1 LPTSLCHWQASRV
14 TTRQAPVMKADKQ
27 STESPDRLRG
37 SARIYRSSIKIDVPN
52 IVSMS
57 AYVDLTLP
65 GSAGLCVHTIH
76 HPIYLLSN
84 ASLCSLEGWV
94 DAIRLVCT
102 IFTQGKSDIL
112 ASILTG

>member
-1 LPTSLCHWQASRV
+1 MNLNLCDKIRLRSLYSSYDSCNLLLSHYFQ
-14 TTRQAPVMKADKQ
+14 VMKADKQ

-76 HPIYLLSN
+76 HPIYL
-84 ASLCSLEGWV
+84 V
-94 DAIRLVCT
+94 
-102 IFTQGKSDIL
+102 KIL
-112 ASILTG
+112 RPKQEDQK